1 MGNLQWPF
9 RGRISLYFFL
19 RGNRVW
25 NSINVCI
32 PSISNR
38 TNLTANSLSQ
48 RPYTESERG
57 PTPMKWCPSTLFNFH
72 SQHDFLL
79 WYISVWWI
87 YKNIELKAKESS
99 LLGAHIPITFAF
111 YINSNEMLFFG
122 KKNWNNSRVKD
133 SLLHCWYAAHWCVN
147 ECIFFATAL
156 CCCIQIGPM
165 SDCKWMQ
172 IHLKV

>member
-1 MGNLQWPF
+1 MFAFPVFQIELISQQTVSVKD
-9 RGRISLYFFL
+9 RI
-19 RGNRVW
+19 
-25 NSINVCI
+25 C
-32 PSISNR
+32 
-38 TNLTANSLSQ
+38 
-48 RPYTESERG
+48 TESERG
-57 PTPMKWCPSTLFNFH
+57 PIPMKWCPSTLFNFH

-87 YKNIELKAKESS
+87 YKNIELKAKQSS

-147 ECIFFATAL
+147 ECSFFFATAL

-165 SDCKWMQ
+165 SDCKKN
-172 IHLKV
+172 LLNV